1 MNSLVLLIGGIV
13 IFLVAYIC
21 YGGFL
26 AKKWGL
32 DNARQT
38 PSVRLNDNIDYVPTD
53 ARVLFGHHFSSI
65 AGAGPI
71 TGPILAAAFGWI
83 PVYLWIVIGSVFFGG
98 VHDFGSLAA
107 SLDSDGKSIGEII
120 KTNVSERGKK
130 LFSWY
135 AWITIGLVV
144 AAFTD
149 ICAKTFAYVPAKEVA
164 DAVTG
169 AVTVTPENLTGAQ
182 AGTASMIFIF
192 LALAFGWC
200 RNKLHAGLGISTIL
214 GVIFVAGAIVFGYFF
229 PVLKLTAGQWDVV
242 LIIYIALASVLPV
255 WLLLQPRDYLCSFL
269 LYAMMAGAII
279 GVFVKHP
286 SIQLTGFAG
295 FNVPGKGFLFP
306 ILFVT
311 IACGAISGFHSL
323 ISSGTTSKQ
332 LAKERPDA
340 QAIGYG
346 AMLVEG
352 LLAIVALCVV
362 GAISANGFTNA
373 ADGSK
378 LGAPAAV
385 FAAGVAQFMNAF
397 GIPVQ
402 IGKVFVTLAY
412 SAFALTSLDT
422 ATRIGRYLMQ
432 ELASD
437 TKKPNAVTKACSNMY
452 VATVLTIGISVILL
466 IAGYAKIWPIFGSAN
481 QLLAALALLAVSAW
495 VIRKGKKTWETII
508 PVVFMFAVT
517 FTAIVILVSQH
528 ATAFVSALK
537 TPAAGSNPWIDHL
550 PLAVIG
556 TVLFV
561 LAVLEVVEAVR
572 MLSRKQA

>member
-1 MNSLVLLIGGIV
+1 MGRNDLEEKEMNSLVLLLGGIV
-13 IFLVAYIC
+13 IFVVAYIC
-21 YGGFL
+21 YGGHL

-32 DNARQT
+32 TNDRKT
-38 PSVRLNDNIDYVPTD
+38 PAERLNDNIDYVPTD

-83 PVYLWIVIGSVFFGG
+83 PVYLWIVIGSVFVGG

-107 SLDSDGKSIGEII
+107 SIDNDGKSIGEII
-120 KTNVSERGKK
+120 NTNVSKRGKTI
-130 LFSWY
+130 FNWY
-135 AWITIGLVV
+135 AWLTIGLVV

-149 ICAKTFAYVPAKEVA
+149 ICAKTFAYNPA
-164 DAVTG
+164 TG
-169 AVTVTPENLTGAQ
+169 DLTGAQ
-182 AGTASMIFIF
+182 AGTASIIFIF
-192 LALAFGWC
+192 LAVAFGWC
-200 RNKLHAGLGISTIL
+200 RNKLHAGLGVSTII
-214 GVIFVAGAIVFGYFF
+214 GVICVAGAIVLGFYC
-229 PVLKLTAGQWDVV
+229 PVLKFNATTWDVI

-286 SIQLTGFAG
+286 TMDLVPFAG
-295 FNVPGKGFLFP
+295 FKVAGKGTLFP

-332 LAKERPDA
+332 LAHEKDA
-340 QAIGYG
+340 QIVGYG

-352 LLAIVALCVV
+352 LLAIVALIVV
-362 GAISANGFTNA
+362 GYVSKDGLTAI

-385 FAAGVAQFMNAF
+385 FANGVAAFMNAF
-397 GIPVQ
+397 GIPLQ
-402 IGKVFVTLAY
+402 GGKVFVTLAY

-422 ATRIGRYLMQ
+422 ATRIGRYLVQ
-432 ELASD
+432 ELAQGAQ
-437 TKKPNAVTKACSNMY
+437 KQNGFTKAVSNMY
-452 VATVLTIGISVILL
+452 VATILTIVISVVLL

-481 QLLAALALLAVSAW
+481 QLLAALALLAITAW
-495 VIRKGKKTWETII
+495 MLRKGQKAWETIV

-517 FTAIVILVSQH
+517 FTAIVMLVVQH
-528 ATAFVSALK
+528 AKAFVAALSA
-537 TPAAGSNPWIDHL
+537 PVAGSNPWIDHL

-556 TVLFV
+556 CVLFV
-561 LAVLEVVEAVR
+561 LAVLQVIEAVR
-572 MLSRKQA
+572 VLSRKGAKA

>member
-1 MNSLVLLIGGIV
+1 MEDRMNSLVILISAIV
-13 IFLVAYIC
+13 FFVVAYVC

-32 DNARQT
+32 DNKKQT
-38 PSVRLNDNIDYVPTD
+38 PAVRLNDNIDYVPTD
-53 ARVLFGHHFSSI
+53 PQVLFGHHFSSI

-83 PVYLWIVIGSVFFGG
+83 PVYLWIVIGSIFFGG

-107 SLDSDGKSIGEII
+107 SLDNDGKSIGEII
-120 KTNVSERGKK
+120 KSNVSTRAQK

-149 ICAKTFAYVPAKEVA
+149 ICAKTFAYNPEVG
-164 DAVTG
+164 D
-169 AVTVTPENLTGAQ
+169 LTGAQ
-182 AGTASMIFIF
+182 AGTASIIFIF
-192 LALAFGWC
+192 LALAFGYC

-214 GVIFVAGAIVFGYFF
+214 GVIFVAGAIVFGYYF
-229 PVLKLTAGQWDVV
+229 PVLKFSAGTWDII
-242 LIIYIALASVLPV
+242 LIVYIALASILPV

-269 LYAMMAGAII
+269 LYAMMAGALI

-286 SIQLTGFAG
+286 AVQLTPYAG
-295 FNVPGKGFLFP
+295 FYVAGKGYLFP

-323 ISSGTTSKQ
+323 IASGTTSKQ
-332 LAKERPDA
+332 LKKERPDA

-352 LLAIVALCVV
+352 LLAIVALCVIGYV
-362 GAISANGFTNA
+362 SKDGLTSAT
-373 ADGSK
+373 DGSK
-378 LGAPAAV
+378 LGSPAAV
-385 FAAGVAQFMNAF
+385 FAIGVADFMHAF
-397 GIPVQ
+397 GIPLQ
-402 IGKVFVTLAY
+402 TGKVFVTLAY

-432 ELASD
+432 ELSSTA
-437 TKKPNAVTKACSNMY
+437 KKQNAVTKACSNMY
-452 VATVLTIGISVILL
+452 VATIVTIALSIVLL
-466 IAGYAKIWPIFGSAN
+466 IAGYQKIWPIFGSAN
-481 QLLAALALLAVSAW
+481 QLLAALALLAITAW
-495 VIRKGKKTWETII
+495 MKKKGQKTYVTNF
-508 PVVFMFAVT
+508 PVFFMFAVT
-517 FTAIVILVSQH
+517 FTAIIMLVIQH
-528 ATAFVSALK
+528 TKAFVSALN
-537 TPAAGSNPWIDHL
+537 TPVAGSNPWIDHL

-561 LAVLEVVEAVR
+561 LAVMELIEAV
-572 MLSRKQA
+572 MVMRKETAKK